1 MLSSAKQ
8 ERGRGQGWQRKPATP
23 TVSPP
28 GGPGREQWVTVGTES
43 PLGTHLFPGSQMM
56 QPSPCLEKWVL
67 GTGTGNEELGRW
79 GWGEPV
85 LLGPRT
91 GALLTV
97 DPYEMWQGRFLSK
110 PLWFA

>member
-43 PLGTHLFPGSQMM
+43 PLGTHLVPGSQMM
-56 QPSPCLEKWVL
+56 QPSP
-67 GTGTGNEELGRW
+67 
-79 GWGEPV
+79 
-85 LLGPRT
+85 
-91 GALLTV
+91 
-97 DPYEMWQGRFLSK
+97 LS
-110 PLWFA
+110 